1 MVGGDQGIFD
11 EVVGILDAVAVSV
24 VHVGPIGT
32 GNAAKLAN
40 QVVVALN
47 IAAAVLEMFTAL
59 KADGHE
65 GDDHGGLV
73 QF

>member
-24 VHVGPIGT
+24 VHVGPIGP
-32 GNAAKLAN
+32 GNTAKLAN

-47 IAAAVLEMFTAL
+47 IAAAVL
-59 KADGHE
+59 
-65 GDDHGGLV
+65 
-73 QF
+73 